1 MMNSLAIVGGKMG
14 LGYLWSPPPTKQR
27 PEFVDASMLWIV
39 AHAEYHDTTLSF
51 LNKCN
56 SEQVHVASLPQRW
69 HLVII
74 GVCGGDIFSAVF
86 HVPLEL
92 SGQEALSACVI
103 NIIYCY
109 KSPFWSLW
117 PWQFEIF
124 ATLVWAEL
132 LCSEKEP
139 GKAYDFCCPGS

>member
-1 MMNSLAIVGGKMG
+1 MSSLTILGGKLG
-14 LGYLWSPPPTKQR
+14 LGYLLSPPTKQN
-27 PEFVDASMLWIV
+27 PGFVDVLMLWSIV
-39 AHAEYHDTTLSF
+39 HAGYHGTTLSF
-51 LNKCN
+51 LNKHH
-56 SEQVHVASLPQRW
+56 SEQAHVASFPQRW
-69 HLVII
+69 HLVIV

-109 KSPFWSLW
+109 ISPFWSLW

-124 ATLVWAEL
+124 ATLVRAEL
-132 LCSEKEP
+132 LCSQKGP
-139 GKAYDFCCPGS
+139 GEAYDFCCPGS